1 MNRFLVSLSA
11 SLLLAFAGFSPSLH
25 AQSAPGDAQ
34 GDYVR
39 MEVPNLHQAVAF
51 FRDVM
56 NCTVLSADAVPTT
69 TMPAGGL
76 ALMDCS
82 PDVIVELSTA
92 HGNAPRK
99 TAPVQVAFA
108 VNDATAAAAWLRSN
122 HLTVLHDGIDANK
135 RVVSFLAPWGQ
146 PLRLVGPGE
155 SLSAGSAR
163 LAAQ

>member
-1 MNRFLVSLSA
+1 VNRFLVSLSA
-11 SLLLAFAGFSPSLH
+11 WLLLAFAGFSVPLH
-25 AQSAPGDAQ
+25 AQSATGDAQ

-39 MEVPNLHQAVAF
+39 MEVPDLHQAVTF

-56 NCTVLSADAVPTT
+56 NCTVLSADAPTT
-69 TMPAGGL
+69 VAPATEL

-82 PDVIVELSTA
+82 PDVIVELSSG
-92 HGNAPRK
+92 HGSTPHK
-99 TAPVQVAFA
+99 TAPAQVAFA

-122 HLTVLHDGIDANK
+122 HITVLHEGLDANK

-146 PLRLVGPGE
+146 PLRLVGPGD
-155 SLSAGSAR
+155 SLNAGSAR

>member
-11 SLLLAFAGFSPSLH
+11 WLLLALAGLSLPLH

-39 MEVPNLHQAVAF
+39 MEVPDLHQAVTF

-56 NCTVLSADAVPTT
+56 NCTVLSADAPTAAA
-69 TMPAGGL
+69 PATEL

-82 PDVIVELSTA
+82 PDVIVELSS
-92 HGNAPRK
+92 GNGATPRK

-122 HLTVLHDGIDANK
+122 HITVLHEGLDANK

-146 PLRLVGPGE
+146 PLRLVGPGD
-155 SLSAGSAR
+155 SLNAGSAR

>member
-11 SLLLAFAGFSPSLH
+11 WLLLGLAGFSLPLH
-25 AQSAPGDAQ
+25 AQSAAGDAQ
-34 GDYVR
+34 SDYVR
-39 MEVPNLHQAVAF
+39 MEVPDLRQAVRF

-56 NCTVLSADAVPTT
+56 NCTVLSADAVPPTS
-69 TMPAGGL
+69 ASSGGL

-82 PDVIVELSTA
+82 PDVIVELTNA
-92 HGNAPRK
+92 HGTAPHK

-108 VNDATAAAAWLRSN
+108 VNDAAAAAAWLRSN
-122 HLTVLHDGIDANK
+122 HVTVLHDGIDANR

-155 SLSAGSAR
+155 SLNAGSAR